1 MLKKALLIAAGLALL
16 VLPLVIRWFYFYEGQ
31 YQPGPVPRPDL
42 SQIEPEKPDLVSFE
56 DKGALAEPGAI
67 LVDMAHDNRVAMAEL
82 NVLQARLAARGQ
94 RLEPV
99 MASEGSSE
107 MVEKLRYAKSLLV
120 ISPGKVWTPAEIQ
133 QAEDFV
139 SKGGRLLLAADP
151 TRFGIV
157 IDEEGVLV
165 GVDSD
170 VSYINDLAARFGLVF
185 QPDYLYN
192 TVENEGNFRNIR
204 LTNFAEN
211 ELTQGLNQVVFYAV
225 HSIES
230 SEPALITTSGDTRSS
245 NTEKTGELVVATLA
259 AGEKV
264 LGLGDLTFM
273 TEPHNDA
280 YDNDRFIANVADF
293 LSGARREY
301 DLADFPFF
309 FGEQAHLVFAGDPL
323 MDSQLLASGSALQ
336 SLFQAVGKELLLRV
350 EEDKDADTLFLG
362 LYGDADKVDSHLTKA
377 QVSLLITSAQAVEL
391 DEVPGGNP
399 VSLGP
404 TDPVSST
411 QAVTKTLE
419 ITSTLPAVLSPSES
433 ITVTELVTATL
444 GDRLKVEQVGELALS
459 GTAMFL
465 IQDDGTRQVMTVLSD
480 THAGLQAAVARLT
493 GSDLQGCLF
502 HRVEEAQPGWLA
514 LCPVGDD
521 GVGYWEDGAPEQE
534 PEDRVSQPL
543 PPESDP
549 AGEATPAPEP
559 AEPEGDPADGS
570 QGRILVVSLDDG
582 RGRYQGRTGA
592 EEYAAI
598 LQGSYEVTIWSKS
611 EDPPLD
617 TSMLPDYD
625 LVIWTGGDFENAL
638 GDAES
643 ELLFVVVLN
652 GTPVLVSGAY
662 VGEGDRQS
670 VQRDIRVEADGHPL
684 AQGFQPGEIISFLS
698 GPSGMEYE
706 IDVQDMVEDRDGQVV
721 FVRGP
726 DSQDAGSSSI
736 WVVEDG
742 STDVQIVF
750 IGFPVY
756 LLPEEA
762 RSRLVMNAADWM
774 LNP

>member
-16 VLPLVIRWFYFYEGQ
+16 VLPLVVRWFYHYEGQ

-42 SQIEPEKPDLVSFE
+42 SQIAPEDPELDPFADKRTLV
-56 DKGALAEPGAI
+56 EPGAI
-67 LVDMAHDNRVAMAEL
+67 LVDMAHDNRVEMAEL

-99 MASEGSSE
+99 MASEGSSDLAD
-107 MVEKLRYAKSLLV
+107 KLRYAKALLV
-120 ISPGKVWTPAEIQ
+120 ISPGMVWTQMEIR

-151 TRFGIV
+151 TRFGV
-157 IDEEGVLV
+157 VLDEEGVLV

-204 LTNFAEN
+204 LTDFAEH
-211 ELTQGLNQVVFYAV
+211 ELTEGLNQIVFSAV

-230 SEPALITTSGDTRSS
+230 TEPALITTSGETRSS
-245 NTEKTGELVVATLA
+245 DTERPGDLVVATLA
-259 AGEKV
+259 ADGQV

-273 TEPHNDA
+273 TEPYNDA

-293 LSGARREY
+293 LSGAQREY

-309 FGEQAHLVFAGDPL
+309 FGKQAHLVFAGDPL
-323 MDSQLLASGSALQ
+323 VDSELLASGSALQ
-336 SLFQAVGKELLLRV
+336 SVFQGAGKELLLR
-350 EEDKDADTLFLG
+350 EAEDNNADTLFLG
-362 LYGDADKVDSHLTKA
+362 LYGDADKVEPYLTKV
-377 QVSLLITSAQAVEL
+377 QVSLLITTADAIEL
-391 DEVPGGNP
+391 DEVPGSDP
-399 VSLGP
+399 VLLGP
-404 TDPVSST
+404 ADPVTGT
-411 QAVTKTLE
+411 QAVTQTLE
-419 ITSTLPAVLSPSES
+419 LTSTFPAAPFPSES
-433 ITVTELVTATL
+433 ITATGQVTPTL
-444 GDRLKVEQVGELALS
+444 GGRLRVGPVGELAFS

-465 IQDDGTRQVMTVLSD
+465 VQVDGTRQVMTVLAETD
-480 THAGLQAAVARLT
+480 ADLQAAVVRLV
-493 GSDLQGCLF
+493 GSDLQGCLL
-502 HRVEEAQPGWLA
+502 HKIEGAQPGWLA
-514 LCPVGDD
+514 LCPMGDD
-521 GVGYWEDGAPEQE
+521 GGEYWEEGGQE
-534 PEDRVSQPL
+534 PVPEDRTSLPL
-543 PPESDP
+543 PPEP
-549 AGEATPAPEP
+549 AGESTPAPVP
-559 AEPEGDPADGS
+559 IEPEDEPADGS
-570 QGRILVVSLDDG
+570 QGRILVISLDDG
-582 RGRYQGRTGA
+582 RSRYQGRTGA
-592 EEYAAI
+592 EDYAAI
-598 LQGSYEVTIWSKS
+598 LQGSYDVTIWSKS

-617 TSMLPDYD
+617 TSKLPEYD

-638 GDAES
+638 GDVES

-662 VGEGDRQS
+662 VGEGGEQS
-670 VQRDIRVEADGHPL
+670 VQRDVRVEAAGHPL
-684 AQGFQPGEIISFLS
+684 AQGFLPGEIIRFVSAPP
-698 GPSGMEYE
+698 GVEYE
-706 IDVQDMVEDRDGQVV
+706 IDVQDRVEDRDGQVV

-736 WVVEDG
+736 WVVEDD

-750 IGFPVY
+750 IGFPIY

-762 RSRLVMNAADWM
+762 RSRLVLNAADWM